1 MKIKKIL
8 TLLIIGLILFGINN
22 SCFAVAPTEKDYYGS
37 IELVGSLFKTDESGK
52 GLEGAKFKISDVNNT
67 FSYELKEEKNGLY
80 GLAYTA
86 SDELE
91 LRENDA
97 FSTIKAMLPSN
108 VKIDITRYLENG
120 NTSHLDSR
128 FYQIY
133 DNFVSFYIPLYIE
146 EVSAPKGYVKGEKI
160 VLPVIIDAY
169 YSSFPRLVLY
179 YNITSEHSRYLK
191 YNELVDYK
199 TDFNNYFISSR
210 MMNDLVDCERMNYD
224 QNAINK
230 TGVSYLPLILL
241 NKKGDIKLSINN
253 YVNNLESYTT
263 TRGKTLNYRV
273 VAENNGS
280 VDSHNNVIITKIPTE
295 LEYVKGSASD
305 GGIYNK
311 TNHTITWKV
320 NVIGANSKVSLRY
333 SAYVPKNVSG
343 GAKFIGSSSITSEEV
358 GEIQSRETQVSLI
371 NNPETAAPI
380 AIIVIMVSM
389 LGVITVL
396 KNHHKEKELKI

>member
-22 SCFAVAPTEKDYYGS
+22 SCFAVAGETNYNGKINIVGS
-37 IELVGSLFKTDESGK
+37 IFKTDDSGK
-52 GLEGAKFKISDVNNT
+52 GLEGARFKVSDVNNT
-67 FSYELKEEKNGLY
+67 FSYELKEEGNGLY
-80 GLAYTA
+80 GLAYSDGVEIMFHEEA
-86 SDELE
+86 S
-91 LRENDA
+91 

-108 VKIDITRYLENG
+108 VKNDITRYLENG
-120 NTSHLDSR
+120 DTSHLDNR
-128 FYQIY
+128 FYTIRERTV
-133 DNFVSFYIPLYIE
+133 NFYIPLFIE
-146 EVSAPKGYVKGEKI
+146 EVSAPKGYVKGDKI
-160 VLPVIIDAY
+160 VLPVSVSASY
-169 YSSFPRLVLY
+169 FYARLDLNYDITVLG
-179 YNITSEHSRYLK
+179 SRYLK

-230 TGVSYLPLILL
+230 TGVSYLPLIVL

-253 YVNNLESYTT
+253 YVNNLETYTT